1 MIRKENVKEKKAYF
15 NNELIDLK
23 ENLVK
28 MSNLVEEA
36 INVAIKSLVEQDIAL
51 AVRVIENDDKIDQME
66 LDIEEQCLQMIALRH
81 PIAKNLRMIG
91 CGYKT
96 VSDLERVADHAVNI
110 AKASQYLS
118 TKPMVKPLID
128 IPRMAKIA
136 QIMLKDAL
144 DAYFNGDVEL
154 AKEVWVRDK
163 TVDDLDKQ
171 IFRELL
177 TFMMEDPRTI
187 SRAIHLIFVSN
198 NIERI
203 ADHATNLA
211 ERVVY
216 IVNGE
221 RIKNYSESDKSDN
234 QKAKNK

>member
-1 MIRKENVKEKKAYF
+1 MIRKENIKEKKAYF

-36 INVAIKSLVEQDIAL
+36 INVAIKSLVEQDIDL
-51 AVRVIENDDKIDQME
+51 AVGVIENDDKIDQME

-136 QIMLKDAL
+136 QNMLKDAL
-144 DAYFNGDVEL
+144 DAYFNGDVKL
-154 AKEVWVRDK
+154 AKEVWARDK

-221 RIKNYSESDKSDN
+221 RIKNYSESDKSD
-234 QKAKNK
+234 KEI

>member
-36 INVAIKSLVEQDIAL
+36 INLAIKSLVEQDIDL

-136 QIMLKDAL
+136 QNMLKDAL

-221 RIKNYSESDKSDN
+221 RIKNYSESDKSD
-234 QKAKNK
+234 KEI

>member
-36 INVAIKSLVEQDIAL
+36 INLAIKSLVEQDIAL

-221 RIKNYSESDKSDN
+221 RIKNYSESDKSD
-234 QKAKNK
+234 KEI

>member
-1 MIRKENVKEKKAYF
+1 MIRKEDVKEKKAYF

-36 INVAIKSLVEQDIAL
+36 INVAIKSLVEQDIDL

-136 QIMLKDAL
+136 QNMLKDAL

-221 RIKNYSESDKSDN
+221 RIKNYSESDKSD
-234 QKAKNK
+234 KEI

>member
-1 MIRKENVKEKKAYF
+1 MVKEKNINERKGYF
-15 NNELIDLK
+15 NNELTDLK
-23 ENLVK
+23 GSLLK

-36 INVAIKSLVEQDIAL
+36 INMAIKSLVEQNLDL
-51 AVRVIENDDKIDQME
+51 AEKVIENDDVIDKME

-81 PIAKNLRMIG
+81 PIAKNLRIIG
-91 CGYKT
+91 CGLKT
-96 VSDLERVADHAVNI
+96 ISDLERVGDHAVNI
-110 AKASQYLS
+110 SRASQYLS

-128 IPRMAKIA
+128 IPRMAEIA
-136 QIMLKDAL
+136 KNMLKDGL
-144 DAYFNGDVEL
+144 DAYFKGDVEL
-154 AKEVWVRDK
+154 AKEVWLRDE
-163 TVDDLDKQ
+163 TVDNLNKQ

-177 TFMMEDPRTI
+177 TFMMEDPHTI
-187 SRAIHLIFVSN
+187 SRAIQLIFVSD

-221 RIKNYSESDKSDN
+221 RISKYFKNSK
-234 QKAKNK
+234 KGL

>member
-36 INVAIKSLVEQDIAL
+36 INAAIKSLVEQDIDL

-136 QIMLKDAL
+136 QNMLKDAL

-221 RIKNYSESDKSDN
+221 RIKNYSESDKSD
-234 QKAKNK
+234 KEI

>member
-1 MIRKENVKEKKAYF
+1 MIRKEDVKEKKAYF

-36 INVAIKSLVEQDIAL
+36 INVAIKSLVEQDIDL
-51 AVRVIENDDKIDQME
+51 AVRVIENDGKIDQME

-136 QIMLKDAL
+136 QNMLKDAL

-221 RIKNYSESDKSDN
+221 RIKNYSESDKSD
-234 QKAKNK
+234 KEI

>member
-36 INVAIKSLVEQDIAL
+36 INVAIKSLVEQDIDL

-81 PIAKNLRMIG
+81 PIAKDLRMIG

-136 QIMLKDAL
+136 QNMLKDAL
-144 DAYFNGDVEL
+144 DAYFKGDVEL

-187 SRAIHLIFVSN
+187 SRAIYLIFVSN

-221 RIKNYSESDKSDN
+221 RIKNYSESDKSD
-234 QKAKNK
+234 KEI

>member
-1 MIRKENVKEKKAYF
+1 MIRKENIKEKKAYF

-23 ENLVK
+23 ENLIK

-36 INVAIKSLVEQDIAL
+36 INVAIKSLVEQDIDL

-136 QIMLKDAL
+136 QNMLKDAL

-221 RIKNYSESDKSDN
+221 RIKNYSESDKSD
-234 QKAKNK
+234 KEI

>member
-96 VSDLERVADHAVNI
+96 ISDLERVADHAVNI

-136 QIMLKDAL
+136 QNMLKDAL

-163 TVDDLDKQ
+163 KVDDLDKQ

>member
-36 INVAIKSLVEQDIAL
+36 INVAIKSLVEQDIDL

-136 QIMLKDAL
+136 QNMLKDAL

-221 RIKNYSESDKSDN
+221 RIKNYSKSNKSDK
-234 QKAKNK
+234 KI

>member
-36 INVAIKSLVEQDIAL
+36 INVAIKSLVEQDIDL

-136 QIMLKDAL
+136 QNMLKDAL

-187 SRAIHLIFVSN
+187 SRAIYLIFVSN

-221 RIKNYSESDKSDN
+221 RIKNYSKSDKSD
-234 QKAKNK
+234 KEI

>member
-36 INVAIKSLVEQDIAL
+36 INVAIKSLIEQDIDL

-110 AKASQYLS
+110 ARASQYLS

-136 QIMLKDAL
+136 QNMLKDAL

-221 RIKNYSESDKSDN
+221 RIKNYSESDKSD
-234 QKAKNK
+234 KEI

>member
-15 NNELIDLK
+15 DNELIDLK
-23 ENLVK
+23 ENLIK

-36 INVAIKSLVEQDIAL
+36 INVAIKSLVEQDIDL

-136 QIMLKDAL
+136 QNMLKDAL

-221 RIKNYSESDKSDN
+221 RIKNYSESDKSD
-234 QKAKNK
+234 KEI

>member
-36 INVAIKSLVEQDIAL
+36 INVAIKSLVEQDIDL

-136 QIMLKDAL
+136 QNMLKDAL
-144 DAYFNGDVEL
+144 DAYFKGDVEL

-221 RIKNYSESDKSDN
+221 RIKNYSKSNKSDKEI
-234 QKAKNK
+234 

>member
-36 INVAIKSLVEQDIAL
+36 INVAIKSLVEQDIDL

-96 VSDLERVADHAVNI
+96 ISDLERVADHAVNI

-136 QIMLKDAL
+136 QNMLKDAL

-221 RIKNYSESDKSDN
+221 RIKNYSESDKSD
-234 QKAKNK
+234 KEI

>member
-136 QIMLKDAL
+136 QNMLKDAL

-221 RIKNYSESDKSDN
+221 RIKNYSKSDKSD
-234 QKAKNK
+234 KEI

>member
-36 INVAIKSLVEQDIAL
+36 INVAIKSLIEQDIDL

-110 AKASQYLS
+110 DRASQYLS

-136 QIMLKDAL
+136 QNMLKDAL

-221 RIKNYSESDKSDN
+221 RIKNYSESDKSD
-234 QKAKNK
+234 KEI

>member
-15 NNELIDLK
+15 DNELIDLK

-36 INVAIKSLVEQDIAL
+36 INVAIKSLVEQDIDL

-96 VSDLERVADHAVNI
+96 ISDLERVADHAVNI

-136 QIMLKDAL
+136 QNMLKDAL

-221 RIKNYSESDKSDN
+221 RIKNYSKSNKSDKEI
-234 QKAKNK
+234 